1 VETLGDDGEISERKW
16 LVALD
21 PKPMMNL
28 QYLIKILVLKGEEL
42 DNVVL
47 PKEDVGNLRKG
58 LRWMTVVKLHA
69 TKHFGN

>member
-1 VETLGDDGEISERKW
+1 VETLEDDSKISERKW

-21 PKPMMNL
+21 PKPTMNL

-58 LRWMTVVKLHA
+58 LRWMAVVKVHA